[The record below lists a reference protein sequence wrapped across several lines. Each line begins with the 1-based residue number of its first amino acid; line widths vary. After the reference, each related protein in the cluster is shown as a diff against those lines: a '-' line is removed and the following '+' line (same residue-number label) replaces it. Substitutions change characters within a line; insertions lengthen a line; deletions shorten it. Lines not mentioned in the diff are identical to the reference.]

1 MSDLVSEDKV
11 ILIMDAFNSQADS
24 AGLVRTSELGSLM
37 KSLGENPTKEE
48 VQVEVL

>member
-24 AGLVRTSELGSLM
+24 KGLVRTSELGSLM